1 MPLDPTIH
9 KFRKTNI
16 GNKFVAKRTK
26 LNRYE
31 MYFATIFWALL
42 SFIILLAVGIIFF
55 KLFS

>member
-31 MYFATIFWALL
+31 MYFATIFL
-42 SFIILLAVGIIFF
+42 GIVVFYYPPCSGYYFF
-55 KLFS
+55 